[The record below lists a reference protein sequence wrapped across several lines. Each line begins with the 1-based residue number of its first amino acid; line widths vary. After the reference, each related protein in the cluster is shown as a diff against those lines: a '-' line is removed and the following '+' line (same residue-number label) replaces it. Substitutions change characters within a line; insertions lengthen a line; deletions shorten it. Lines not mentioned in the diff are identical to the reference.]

1 MIGYETGDL
10 TGDEIALRRPQILAD
25 IVVWKERVSEIRKLL
40 EDEEERQEAVRST
53 GDILGAA
60 GDLDS
65 LDVNEKRRLLA
76 NLRMRVI
83 VYERENRMVL
93 EWHGG
98 AFLEVA
104 SGVADRVRSPRCANT
119 WQARPCA
126 GKWRSAAQA
135 REGRETAHAPSG
147 GLGSFPCSSD
157 FRTSIPLRFALP
169 AATSA
174 ARINASPSS
183 RATAALTV
191 TKATGSG
198 FSDHRR

>member
-1 MIGYETGDL
+1 MPAWEAELKRVEQALIDAEARLNRLVIGYETGDL

-25 IVVWKERVSEIRKLL
+25 IVAWKERVSEIRKLL

-65 LDVNEKRRLLA
+65 LEVNEKRRLLA

-104 SGVADRVRSPRCANT
+104 SGVADRV
-119 WQARPCA
+119 
-126 GKWRSAAQA
+126 
-135 REGRETAHAPSG
+135 APS
-147 GLGSFPCSSD
+147 
-157 FRTSIPLRFALP
+157 
-169 AATSA
+169 
-174 ARINASPSS
+174 
-183 RATAALTV
+183 
-191 TKATGSG
+191 
-198 FSDHRR
+198 